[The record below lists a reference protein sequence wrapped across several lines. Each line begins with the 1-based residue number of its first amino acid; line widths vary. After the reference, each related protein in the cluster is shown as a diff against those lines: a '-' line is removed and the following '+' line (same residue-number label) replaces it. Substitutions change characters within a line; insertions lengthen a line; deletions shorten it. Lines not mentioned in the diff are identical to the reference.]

1 MNNATNISDLKEW
14 IEVTAGIYRFVL
26 SEDIYYEIHVTYH
39 RQGEDVLNAKAS
51 LYIAGD
57 WCTTNG
63 SVFERECLLS
73 EKTVL
78 DCINKAVEDYKE
90 NIEKESEE

>member
-1 MNNATNISDLKEW
+1 MNDATNISDLKEW

-26 SEDIYYEIHVTYH
+26 SAGACYEIHVTYH
-39 RQGEDVLNAKAS
+39 RSGADVLTAKAG
-51 LYIAGD
+51 LYIVGD
-57 WCTTNG
+57 WRTTNG
-63 SVFERECLLS
+63 SVFERECLMS

-90 NIEKESEE
+90 NIENRK

>member
-26 SEDIYYEIHVTYH
+26 SEDICYEIHVTYH
-39 RQGEDVLNAKAS
+39 RQGADVLNAKAK
-51 LYIAGD
+51 LYIASE

-63 SVFERECLLS
+63 CFFERECLLS

-78 DCINKAVEDYKE
+78 DCINKAVEDCKE

>member
-26 SEDIYYEIHVTYH
+26 SAGACYEIHVTYH
-39 RQGEDVLNAKAS
+39 RHGADVLNAKAN
-51 LYIAGD
+51 LYIVGD

-63 SVFERECLLS
+63 SVFERECLLFG
-73 EKTVL
+73 KTVL